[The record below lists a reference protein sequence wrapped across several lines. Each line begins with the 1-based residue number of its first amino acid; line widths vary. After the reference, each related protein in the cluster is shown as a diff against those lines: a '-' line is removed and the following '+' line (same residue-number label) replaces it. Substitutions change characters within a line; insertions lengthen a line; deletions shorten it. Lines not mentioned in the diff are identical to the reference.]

1 MFKYALVILTVFCGV
16 ILLIIVTLLA
26 APVQGVGNIPPTLDC
41 KNDHNCRIEYH
52 GALAD
57 KHVRTTIVVN
67 GEWFITDDLF
77 PENFRTRHGR

>member
-1 MFKYALVILTVFCGV
+1 MLKYAAL
-16 ILLIIVTLLA
+16 ILLLFFGGLLTIDDA
-26 APVQGVGNIPPTLDC
+26 DAVGTIPPTLVC

-57 KHVRTTIVVN
+57 KHVRTSIYVN

-77 PENFRTRHGR
+77 PENFGERNGR